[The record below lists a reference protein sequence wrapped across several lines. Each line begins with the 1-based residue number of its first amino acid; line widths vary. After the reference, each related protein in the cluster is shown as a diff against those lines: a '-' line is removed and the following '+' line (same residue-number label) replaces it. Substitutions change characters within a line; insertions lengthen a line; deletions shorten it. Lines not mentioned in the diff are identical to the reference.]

1 MKKALVLEGGA
12 LRGLFS
18 AGVMDVMMEHN
29 ITFDGVVGVSAGAA
43 FGSNFVSQQQG
54 RSIRY
59 NKRFA
64 KDWRYCS
71 IRSWLTTGDLFGAE
85 YAYHILPS
93 KLDIFDNEA
102 FEKSPMAFYVV
113 CTDVETGKAVYK
125 RCDKGG
131 HDFFDWVRASASMPF
146 VSRIVELEGHKMLDG
161 GVADSIPLRF
171 MESEGYS
178 HNVVIL
184 TQPEGY
190 QKQHNRLMPLLR
202 FSLRKYPLMVE
213 ALDKR
218 HLMYNEQTAYVRKR
232 EAEGDAF
239 VIRPDAPLPIG
250 HTSHDP
256 EKMQHVYDLG
266 RQMAKQKM
274 QDLKAFLFSPKTS

>member
-218 HLMYNEQTAYVRKR
+218 HLMYNEQTAYVQKR

-239 VIRPDAPLPIG
+239 VIRPDVPLPIG

-256 EKMQHVYDLG
+256 AKMQHVYDLG

-274 QDLKAFLFSPKTS
+274 QDLKAFLLSPKTS

>member
-29 ITFDGVVGVSAGAA
+29 ITFDGVAGVSAGAA

-93 KLDIFDNEA
+93 KLDIFDNET
-102 FEKSPMAFYVV
+102 FEKSHMAFYVV

-131 HDFFDWVRASASMPF
+131 HVFFDWVRASASMPF
-146 VSRIVELEGHKMLDG
+146 VSRIVELEGHKLLDG

-171 MESEGYS
+171 MESEGYN

-202 FSLRKYPLMVE
+202 FSLCKYPLMVE

-274 QDLKAFLFSPKTS
+274 QDLKAFL

>member
-1 MKKALVLEGGA
+1 MKKSLVLEGGA

>member
-1 MKKALVLEGGA
+1 MKKGLVLEGGA

-18 AGVMDVMMEHN
+18 AGVMDVMMEHG

-43 FGSNFVSQQQG
+43 FGSNYVSGQPG
-54 RSIRY
+54 RAIRY

-64 KDWRYCS
+64 KEWRYCS
-71 IRSWLTTGDLFGAE
+71 IRSWLATGDLFGAE
-85 YAYHILPS
+85 FAYHIVPS
-93 KLDIFDNEA
+93 QLDIFDNEA
-102 FEKSPMAFYVV
+102 FENSTTAFYLV

-131 HDFFDWVRASASMPF
+131 HDFYDWVRASASMPF

-171 MESEGYS
+171 MEDEGYS
-178 HNVVIL
+178 RNVVVL

-202 FSLRKYPLMVE
+202 ISLRKYPEMVE

-218 HLMYNEQTAYVRKR
+218 HLMYNEQTAYVKKR
-232 EAEGDAF
+232 ETEGDAF
-239 VIRPDAPLPIG
+239 VIKPDAPLPIG

-256 EKMQHVYDLG
+256 EEMQHVYDLG
-266 RQMAKQKM
+266 RKKAEQKI
-274 QDLKAFLFSPKTS
+274 QEIEDFLENG

>member
-18 AGVMDVMMEHN
+18 AGVMDVMMEHG

-43 FGSNFVSQQQG
+43 FGSNYVSGQPG
-54 RSIRY
+54 RAIRY

-64 KDWRYCS
+64 KEWRYCS
-71 IRSWLTTGDLFGAE
+71 IRSWLATGDLFGAE
-85 YAYHILPS
+85 FAYHIVPS
-93 KLDIFDNEA
+93 QLDIFDNEA
-102 FEKSPMAFYVV
+102 FENSNTAFYLV

-131 HDFFDWVRASASMPF
+131 HDFYDWVRASASMPF

-171 MESEGYS
+171 MEDEGYS
-178 HNVVIL
+178 RNVVVL

-202 FSLRKYPLMVE
+202 ISLRKYPEMVE

-218 HLMYNEQTAYVRKR
+218 HLMYNEQTAYVKKR

-256 EKMQHVYDLG
+256 EEMQHVYDLG
-266 RQMAKQKM
+266 RKKAEQKI
-274 QDLKAFLFSPKTS
+274 QEIEDFLEKG

>member
-1 MKKALVLEGGA
+1 MKKSLVLEGGA

-71 IRSWLTTGDLFGAE
+71 IRSWLTTGDIFGAE

-218 HLMYNEQTAYVRKR
+218 HLMYNEQTAYVQKR

-239 VIRPDAPLPIG
+239 VIRPDVPLPIG

-274 QDLKAFLFSPKTS
+274 QDLKAFLLSPKTS

>member
-18 AGVMDVMMEHN
+18 AGVMDVMMEHG

-43 FGSNFVSQQQG
+43 FGSNYVSGQPG
-54 RSIRY
+54 RAIRY

-64 KDWRYCS
+64 KEWRYCS
-71 IRSWLTTGDLFGAE
+71 IRSWLATGDLFGAE
-85 YAYHILPS
+85 FAYHIVPS
-93 KLDIFDNEA
+93 QLDIFDNEA
-102 FEKSPMAFYVV
+102 FENSTTAFYLV

-131 HDFFDWVRASASMPF
+131 HDFYDWVRASASMPF

-171 MESEGYS
+171 MEDEGYS
-178 HNVVIL
+178 RNVVVL

-202 FSLRKYPLMVE
+202 ISLRKYPEMVE

-218 HLMYNEQTAYVRKR
+218 HLMYNEQTAYVKKR

-256 EKMQHVYDLG
+256 EEMQHVYDLG
-266 RQMAKQKM
+266 RKKAEQKI
-274 QDLKAFLFSPKTS
+274 QEIEDFLEKG